1 MSFYYSILGKGR
13 TLKPF
18 LSIYTQFLPNNCR
31 NPSFLSQIFLY
42 LSLLVS
48 LNPTLLKKLIRIT
61 TVPISLDKLLGKQL
75 TFMASFYDVT
85 AISADK
91 TELQRVADKYG
102 VRNHHVEMTR
112 TIAPVA
118 DLKALW
124 NLYRFLKKEKPDLV
138 HTHTPKAGIVGM
150 MAAYFAGVPH
160 RFHTVAG
167 LPLLVAT
174 GTKRKVLNFVEK
186 LTYSFATKVYP
197 NSFGL
202 KEIIAKENFCPPD
215 KLKVIANGSSNGIDT
230 SYFDQILFSESENQS
245 LKEKL
250 NINPDDF
257 VFIFV
262 GRLVG
267 DKGLNELITAFK
279 ALALPQV
286 KLLLV
291 GPYEPELDPLKAENL
306 QEVDHNA
313 NIITVGFQPDVRP
326 YFAIADALV
335 FPSYR
340 EGFPNVV
347 LQAGAM
353 GLPSIVTNINGCNE
367 IIKNHHNGLV
377 IPVKDTSALATAMRQ
392 FVEEEVLYHSLQQE
406 ARQKIVNNY
415 EQQVVWQAILA
426 EYKKQT
432 DHV

>member
-1 MSFYYSILGKGR
+1 M
-13 TLKPF
+13 
-18 LSIYTQFLPNNCR
+18 
-31 NPSFLSQIFLY
+31 
-42 LSLLVS
+42 
-48 LNPTLLKKLIRIT
+48 KKLIRIT

-75 TFMASFYDVT
+75 TFMSQFYDVT
-85 AISADK
+85 AISADEK
-91 TELQRVADKYG
+91 ELIIVTAKYG
-102 VRNHHVEMTR
+102 VKNYHVEMTR
-112 TIAPVA
+112 TISPVD
-118 DLKALW
+118 DLKAVW
-124 NLYRFLKKEKPDLV
+124 KLYQFLKKEKPDLV
-138 HTHTPKAGIVGM
+138 HSHTPKAGIVGM
-150 MAAYFAGVPH
+150 MAAFFAGVPH

-167 LPLLVAT
+167 LPLLEVT
-174 GTKRKVLNFVEK
+174 GTKRKVLDFVEK
-186 LTYSFATKVYP
+186 VTYSFATKVYP

-202 KEIIAKENFCPPD
+202 KEIIIQENFCPPK

-230 SYFDQILFSESENQS
+230 DYFDKALFAESANQS
-245 LKEKL
+245 LKDQLE
-250 NINPDDF
+250 ISPDDF

-267 DKGLNELITAFK
+267 DKGLNELIAAFK

-291 GPYEPELDPLKAENL
+291 GPYEPELDPLKAETIL
-306 QEVDHNA
+306 EIDQNA
-313 NIITVGFQPDVRP
+313 NVITAGFQRDVRP

-367 IIKNHHNGLV
+367 IIKNHQNGLV
-377 IPVKDTSALATAMRQ
+377 IPVKDTSALKTAMHQ
-392 FVEEEVLYHSLQQE
+392 LVEDEVLYQSLRQE
-406 ARQKIVNNY
+406 SRTKIVNNY